1 MFYDTNIRYYEE
13 KYPQVNDIIMA
24 KIEELTESGSNL
36 KFPEYCDCS
45 GFVTEYELYF
55 RKNKRIQKVKI
66 NDLIPM
72 IVLTVDTAKKFIL
85 VSRRRVR
92 EDEEKTFREK
102 FRYATNINK
111 ICNEIMFLY
120 KKYYKTE
127 ENNKMIRNN
136 IFNFCK
142 KYENNISDINDNLYK
157 NMYLETLQNI
167 DKIIIDYEPEFI
179 NYILDS
185 FNNRIIHK
193 KNSLETSFD
202 LTCFSNVSPVNN
214 IKLILKQI
222 LVLDDLKIPYNT
234 VVNSPTYK
242 LILNDCLDKDIKN
255 YNNIIDSIINNMQK
269 ICDETNS
276 KLYIMQKNKIISC
289 NNDNI
294 IEFKF
299 LSTDNFTK

>member
-1 MFYDTNIRYYEE
+1 MFYETNIRYYKE
-13 KYPQVNDIIMA
+13 KYPQINDIIMA
-24 KIEELTESGSNL
+24 KIEELTDTGANL
-36 KFPEYCDCS
+36 KFPEYCNCS

-72 IVLTVDTAKKFIL
+72 IVLSVDTDKNFIL

-92 EDEEKTFREK
+92 EEEEKTFREK
-102 FRYATNINK
+102 FRYVTNINK
-111 ICNEIMFLY
+111 ICNELTFLH
-120 KKYYKTE
+120 KKYYNTE
-127 ENNKMIRNN
+127 ENNKILRNN
-136 IFNFCK
+136 IFNFCE
-142 KYENNISDINDNLYK
+142 KYKDNITDNNNLYK
-157 NMYLETLQNI
+157 NMYLEMLSNI
-167 DKIIIDYEPEFI
+167 DKIIIDSEPKFI
-179 NYILDS
+179 DYVLDS

-202 LTCFSNVSPVNN
+202 LTCFDNSPMNN

-242 LILNDCLDKDIKN
+242 LILNDCLDKDIDN
-255 YNNIIDSIINNMQK
+255 YNNIINSIIDNMQNL
-269 ICDETNS
+269 CDNTNS
-276 KLYIMQKNKIISC
+276 KLIVLQKNKIISS

-299 LSTDNFTK
+299 LPTDNFTK